1 MTTAD
6 LSIQQEVHA
15 LYRSHHGWLVNWLRR
30 RLGCVHNA
38 NDLAQDT
45 FLRVIDKSTS
55 FAQIKEPRAFLST
68 IAHGLMVDHIRK
80 KELEQAYLQ
89 AIAYLPK
96 QLVSSPEDR
105 LVIIE
110 ALLHIDSLFKGL
122 KPNVRNVFLLSRLEG
137 LTYLEIAANLGVSL
151 RTVESHMAE
160 ALRHLLTKQHT
171 HALR

>member
-6 LSIQQEVHA
+6 APIQQEVHA

-45 FLRVIDKSTS
+45 FLRVIDKSTN
-55 FAQIKEPRAFLST
+55 FAQINEPRAFLST

-96 QLVSSPEDR
+96 QLIPSPEDH
-105 LVIIE
+105 LVNIE

-137 LTYLEIAANLGVSL
+137 MTYLEIAANLSVSL

-160 ALRHLLTKQHT
+160 ALRHLLTKQHSY
-171 HALR
+171 ALR